1 MVSLVDGRTPYEG
14 RLKVEINSVSGT
26 VCARGWSLTNSRIVC
41 AQLGLVLDPS
51 MHIYSRWLG
60 DSDPRRL
67 EPIMMSEVQ
76 CDPLDTS
83 IFECRHT
90 RRTDHTCTH
99 QDDVWIRCLRPGWA
113 GVRFGMSAE
122 RSRIKYAVFEGAG
135 QYDYAK
141 SQLAPALQFDLMHHH
156 ELSNLTFQGNEFTS
170 MEVVFSQPDNKKP
183 IHSLNFVGNRG
194 PGN

>member
-1 MVSLVDGRTPYEG
+1 
-14 RLKVEINSVSGT
+14 
-26 VCARGWSLTNSRIVC
+26 
-41 AQLGLVLDPS
+41 
-51 MHIYSRWLG
+51 
-60 DSDPRRL
+60 
-67 EPIMMSEVQ
+67 MMSEVQ